1 MVALI
6 PRNPNVV
13 VQGYDGAEWLTEMP
27 DKMNKNIKL
36 KEMEHIKYLDQKKK
50 VYSFKSKLEQMEI
63 GYSNNEAKKC
73 CQKVIV

>member
-1 MVALI
+1 
-6 PRNPNVV
+6 
-13 VQGYDGAEWLTEMP
+13 MP

-63 GYSNNEAKKC
+63 AYNNSEAKKFY
-73 CQKVIV
+73 QNSIVYKVRPKSF

>member
-13 VQGYDGAEWLTEMP
+13 VQGYDGAKWLTEMP

-36 KEMEHIKYLDQKKK
+36 KEMECIKYLYKKK
-50 VYSFKSKLEQMEI
+50 RVLFWIKAGANGNYL
-63 GYSNNEAKKC
+63 
-73 CQKVIV
+73 